1 MAIETHPT
9 PVYTA
14 PAVASQAMT
23 RTQRNL
29 PAAILLIF
37 VAPLVAEFLLG
48 DISIRLI
55 VALIPLAPMYGGG
68 ALLIRELV
76 RRARRG
82 WPSILLLGAAY
93 ALIEEAFTTQ
103 SLFNPDYLHLHQ
115 HFLSHA
121 WISFLHTGGWWTL
134 FMLNLHTFWSI
145 SASIAL
151 VEALFPAQAREPWL
165 GRLGD
170 SVVFVLFL
178 FGCVIG
184 TLITLKGDRW
194 IAPAGDFLSAAVVI
208 LLLIVLAFRL
218 HPAEPHTE
226 PGPVPSPWLTGVFA
240 LILGLGVLLDPPI
253 LNWGAVAIMLVI
265 DVLFLGI
272 VFVLSRRAA
281 WTPLHILSLAAG
293 GAVAYGTHAFLQP
306 PVAGGA
312 NHLVTARIG
321 NAVFLAAA
329 IALIAAGAL
338 RTARSLRAA
347 PQTTAQ

>member
-1 MAIETHPT
+1 M

-14 PAVASQAMT
+14 PAVSNQAMT

-29 PAAILLIF
+29 PAAITLFF

-68 ALLIRELV
+68 ALLIREVV

-103 SLFNPDYLHLHQ
+103 SLFNPDYLHLHG
-115 HFLSHA
+115 HFLTHA
-121 WISFLHTGGWWTL
+121 WIPFLHIGGWWTL

-145 SASIAL
+145 SSSIAL

-165 GRLGD
+165 GRIGD
-170 SVVFVLFL
+170 SVVFLLFL
-178 FGCVIG
+178 LGCFIG
-184 TLITLKGDRW
+184 TRMGLKMDPFV
-194 IAPAGDFLSAAVVI
+194 APASQFLTAALVI
-208 LLLIVLAFRL
+208 LFLILLAFRL
-218 HPAEPHTE
+218 RPVQPHTE

-240 LILGLGVLLDPPI
+240 LVLGLGVLLDFPT
-253 LNWGAVAIMLVI
+253 LNWGAVVIMLVI
-265 DVLFLGI
+265 DFLFLLVVS
-272 VFVLSRRAA
+272 VFSRRAA

-293 GAVAYGTHAFLQP
+293 GAIAYGTHAFLQP
-306 PVAGGA
+306 PVAGAA
-312 NHLVTARIG
+312 NHLLAARIG

-329 IALIAAGAL
+329 LALIAAGAL

-347 PQTTAQ
+347 PQSISQ

>member
-1 MAIETHPT
+1 MPL
-9 PVYTA
+9 YTA
-14 PAVASQAMT
+14 PTVT

-29 PAAILLIF
+29 SAAITLFF

-103 SLFNPDYLHLHQ
+103 SLFNPDYLHLHG
-115 HFLSHA
+115 HFLTHA
-121 WISFLHTGGWWTL
+121 WIPFLHIGGWWTL

-165 GRLGD
+165 GRVGD
-170 SVVFVLFL
+170 SVVFLLFL
-178 FGCVIG
+178 LGCVIG
-184 TLITLKGDRW
+184 TRMGLKMDPFV
-194 IAPAGDFLSAAVVI
+194 APASQFVTAALVI
-208 LLLIVLAFRL
+208 LVLIVLAFRL
-218 HPAEPHTE
+218 RPVQPHSQ
-226 PGPVPSPWLTGVFA
+226 PGPVPSPWLTGLFA
-240 LILGLGVLLDPPI
+240 LILGLGVLLDFPT
-253 LNWGAVAIMLVI
+253 LDWGAVIVMLVI
-265 DVLFLGI
+265 DFGFLLSI
-272 VFVLSRRAA
+272 AVLSRRSA
-281 WTPLHILSLAAG
+281 WTPLHVLSLGAG
-293 GAVAYGTHAFLQP
+293 GAVAYGAHAFLQP

-312 NHLVTARIG
+312 NHLLAARVG
-321 NAVFLAAA
+321 NVVFLAAA
-329 IALIAAGAL
+329 IALTAAGAA
-338 RTARSLRAA
+338 RTARSLR
-347 PQTTAQ
+347 PTQQPTAQ